1 MSLRSTVIFSVLF
14 EAVTRNAA
22 TGPVFSLAV
31 VFVSDAVRLLADP
44 DALAPQGTRATAVVA
59 P

>member
-1 MSLRSTVIFSVLF
+1 VILSESF
-14 EAVTRNAA
+14 EAVTRNGA

-31 VFVSDAVRLLADP
+31 VLVPDAIWLLADP
-44 DALAPQGTRATAVVA
+44 DALAPQGTRATALVA

>member
-1 MSLRSTVIFSVLF
+1 MIFSVLF

-31 VFVSDAVRLLADP
+31 VFVPDGVWLLADS